1 MSALPKSSQE
11 EDDWRKN
18 IPQSYRS
25 EEVKNIAKVLASLE
39 PNATTASK
47 LMLASKFENQMF
59 ATASDFNDYRK
70 KITKRLKKIQK
81 SYNATAATS
90 GEVLLEQQKDEVM
103 QLQRRL
109 KSLYGEKLEFIVKYG
124 RFTVKEFRDKFGE
137 QKSKNL
143 MDHVDQAIT
152 WAAEIGVVPESR
164 AILASTGLCVR
175 IPRRSP
181 PETLSYLGKVEI
193 ELEKRVDNI
202 RGYCVKLT
210 KPELFFAERLDE
222 MEQKV
227 LLNFD
232 SSPCQNYMESMRQA
246 LINSEGN
253 GFIAARE
260 DVDQL
265 LNTSG
270 EKAVTDL
277 SDLKK
282 ILERIRSVIPYPRG
296 KEEEKEA
303 MLAHLNRIRIASQYI
318 VSYSTFSPQQQ
329 TTKLQLAGSLRKVHD
344 LVHDSIVFLKE
355 SFREERGEKG
365 NSTVI
370 LDDIWNKILDY
381 DGALNKL
388 CTTDTTDAKDSIMA
402 TDHSTLEKDK
412 SLNSKRL
419 VIRSRVLFTKRFPPK
434 NLLDAMKRK
443 YNVTVCGEGTSTC
456 LKVMYG
462 DTFEMSIFFSPL
474 LVRIRALA
482 GEDGEK
488 SYKKS
493 PFRRDIVDCYM
504 DSWVAPTVGIRRTS
518 LLSSLNPQRQQQQ
531 QQQTGKKRNANGDMK
546 ADQIVSIMGVSANI
560 DSVIPIVSKKI
571 DYASAHATRCL
582 RRCFAEHTL
591 TSKSDFEIEISEGN
605 AVLKF
610 LQLARKTYQ
619 LDLDEKIFP

>member
-1 MSALPKSSQE
+1 MSGSPKTSSQ

-18 IPQSYRS
+18 IQQSYRS

-81 SYNATAATS
+81 SYNATTATS
-90 GEVLLEQQKDEVM
+90 DEVLLEQQKDEVM

-109 KSLYGEKLEFIVKYG
+109 KSLYGEKLEFIAKYG

-137 QKSKNL
+137 EKSKNL
-143 MDHVDQAIT
+143 MDHIDQAIT
-152 WAAEIGVVPESR
+152 WAAEIGAVPESK

-181 PETLSYLGKVEI
+181 PETLSYLGKVEM

-210 KPELFFAERLDE
+210 KPELFFSERLDE

-232 SSPCQNYMESMRQA
+232 SSACQMYVESMRQA
-246 LINSEGN
+246 LTNSKDDVN
-253 GFIAARE
+253 FALDTDTATAAATSE
-260 DVDQL
+260 TDVDL
-265 LNTSG
+265 SELKG
-270 EKAVTDL
+270 MLEKM
-277 SDLKK
+277 
-282 ILERIRSVIPYPRG
+282 RSVIPHPRS
-296 KEEEKEA
+296 KEEEKES
-303 MLAHLNRIRIASQYI
+303 MLAHLNRIRIASQYLI
-318 VSYSTFSPQQQ
+318 KYATFSPQQQ

-344 LVHDSIVFLKE
+344 LVHHSILFLKE
-355 SFREERGEKG
+355 SFREERGEQG
-365 NSTVI
+365 DSSII
-370 LDDIWNKILDY
+370 LEDIWNKILDY
-381 DGALNKL
+381 DGALNKSSV
-388 CTTDTTDAKDSIMA
+388 TATEDGKDSA
-402 TDHSTLEKDK
+402 LTAGPSTSDNAK
-412 SLNSKRL
+412 SFNTKRL
-419 VIRSRVLFTKRFPPK
+419 VIRSRVLFTKRYPPK
-434 NLLDAMKRK
+434 NLLDAMNRK
-443 YNVTVCGEGTSTC
+443 YNVNVCGEGKTTY
-456 LKVMYG
+456 LKVIYG
-462 DTFEMSIFFSPL
+462 DVFEMSLFFSPI
-474 LVRIRALA
+474 LVRIRALP
-482 GEDGEK
+482 GSEEK
-488 SYKKS
+488 NAYKKS
-493 PFRRDIVDCYM
+493 TFRKDVIDCSS
-504 DSWVAPTVGIRRTS
+504 DSWVAPTAGMKRTS
-518 LLSSLNPQRQQQQ
+518 PLSSLNSQQQPI
-531 QQQTGKKRNANGDMK
+531 GRKRNANGDVK
-546 ADQIVSIMGVSANI
+546 TEQVVSIMGVSANI
-560 DSVIPIVSKKI
+560 DSVMPIVAKKL

-619 LDLDEKIFP
+619 IDLDEYANIS

>member
-1 MSALPKSSQE
+1 MSGLSKTSIE

-18 IPQSYRS
+18 IPQSCRS
-25 EEVKNIAKVLASLE
+25 EEVQNIAKVLASLE

-59 ATASDFNDYRK
+59 ATAADFNDYRK
-70 KITKRLKKIQK
+70 KIAKRLKKIQK
-81 SYNATAATS
+81 SYNATTAAS

-152 WAAEIGVVPESR
+152 WAAEIGAVPESK

-193 ELEKRVDNI
+193 ELGKRVDNI
-202 RGYCVKLT
+202 RGYCVKLA
-210 KPELFFAERLDE
+210 KPELFFAERMDE

-232 SSPCQNYMESMRQA
+232 SSACRMYMESMRQA
-246 LINSEGN
+246 LMISEG
-253 GFIAARE
+253 IATAVGTRDVNDLLKPSGDNV
-260 DVDQL
+260 DVD
-265 LNTSG
+265 
-270 EKAVTDL
+270 L
-277 SDLKK
+277 SNLKEM
-282 ILERIRSVIPYPRG
+282 LENMRSVIPYPRS

-303 MLAHLNRIRIASQYI
+303 MLAHLNRIRVASKYLI
-318 VSYSTFSPQQQ
+318 DYSTYSPQQQ
-329 TTKLQLAGSLRKVHD
+329 TTKLQLAGSFKKVHD
-344 LVHDSIVFLKE
+344 LVHDSIMFLKE
-355 SFREERGEKG
+355 SFREERGDKG

-370 LDDIWNKILDY
+370 LEDIWNKILDY
-381 DGALNKL
+381 DGALNKS
-388 CTTDTTDAKDSIMA
+388 CAADAADAKDSIIT
-402 TDHSTLEKDK
+402 TDHVTSDKAK
-412 SLNSKRL
+412 SLNSKPL

-434 NLLDAMKRK
+434 NLLDAMRRK
-443 YNVTVCGEGTSTC
+443 YNVIVCGEGQSTY
-456 LKVMYG
+456 LKVVYG
-462 DTFEMSIFFSPL
+462 DTFEMSMFFSPL
-474 LVRIRALA
+474 LVRIRALP
-482 GEDGEK
+482 GQREDK

-493 PFRRDIVDCYM
+493 NFRKDIVDCNT
-504 DSWVAPTVGIRRTS
+504 DSWVDPTIGIKRTS
-518 LLSSLNPQRQQQQ
+518 LMPTLNPQQKQHV
-531 QQQTGKKRNANGDMK
+531 GKKRNANGDIKSEHM
-546 ADQIVSIMGVSANI
+546 VSIMGVSANI
-560 DSVIPIVSKKI
+560 NSMIPIIAKKL

-591 TSKSDFEIEISEGN
+591 TSKSDFEMEISEGN

-619 LDLDEKIFP
+619 VDLDEYTSM